1 MCRQSSACPF
11 GTPGT
16 ENSLGVH
23 LPIGHERFDRDVGD
37 DLQVFVE
44 ELVEPTVSA
53 VGTKE
58 SESAGFAASFKVWA
72 LIVANA

>member
-1 MCRQSSACPF
+1 
-11 GTPGT
+11 
-16 ENSLGVH
+16 